1 MRIFGI
7 LSRWNDPRGFG
18 FITPNDGGEEV
29 FVHISAFPP
38 QGPRPRVGDRLLF
51 TLEVGADGK
60 RRAVSAEHPT
70 QRNSPRGPIRYS
82 PRRVQ
87 HGPGRI
93 WGFLALLL
101 VVVAG
106 GYVMSRYQTL
116 LPARTK
122 PPVTSAAQEPSTP
135 AYQCDGRTRCPQM
148 SSCEEAMF
156 FIRHCPDTKM
166 DGDNDGIPCED
177 QWCWK
182 Y

>member
-1 MRIFGI
+1 MRIYGI
-7 LSRWNDPRGFG
+7 LSRWNDQRGFG
-18 FITPNDGGEEV
+18 FITPNDGSEEV

-38 QGPRPRVGDRLLF
+38 QGLRPKVGDRVLF
-51 TLEVGADGK
+51 TLEVGDDGK
-60 RRAVSAEHPT
+60 RRAGRAEYPT
-70 QRNSPRGPIRYS
+70 QRSSPRGPIRNS
-82 PRRVQ
+82 PGRKQ

-93 WGFLALLL
+93 KGFLALLL
-101 VVVAG
+101 VMAG
-106 GYVMSRYQTL
+106 VYAFSRYPIL

-122 PPVTSAAQEPSTP
+122 SPVTASALEPSTP
-135 AYQCDGRTRCPQM
+135 DYQCDGRTRCPQM

-182 Y
+182 F